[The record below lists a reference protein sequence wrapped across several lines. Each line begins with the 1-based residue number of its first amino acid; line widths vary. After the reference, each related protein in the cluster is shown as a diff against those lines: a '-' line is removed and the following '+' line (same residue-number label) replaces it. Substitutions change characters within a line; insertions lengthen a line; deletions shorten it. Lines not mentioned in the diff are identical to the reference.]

1 MNSLRANQPPF
12 TRSQSAIPSTMQ
24 QLSLPLLLP
33 TPLAQ
38 AARATT
44 SALQPARLSPTPD
57 PRIEAD
63 TSIKAKRAKTFWNTL
78 GMETFLDWITDPY
91 NHERL
96 NKKHPVA
103 GQRAI
108 DLYDEISKAVYDKHR
123 VTWDNNHVKYRIIN
137 ARKKYD
143 AARALS
149 EVTGGGET
157 RDVDALRKE
166 MLVLCPPFDRL
177 DAVWGGTLARDPP
190 PPRETCNRRDEEYYN
205 IETSPEVIETD
216 EDEDNQTTAVQDD
229 SDVRATPAKRGAAH
243 ARTAG
248 KRRKGNDGLPDSF
261 QATLDAIRGAFINA
275 RNTNTNAG
283 DNASNVTLGWAELI
297 RKQEEML
304 AKSREDLEE
313 EKRSIKMEKEIE
325 RNELKRLR
333 EEFKQEVAEFK
344 REVAAFTKERSDY
357 LARREK
363 DGSRVV
369 VETMKS

>member
-12 TRSQSAIPSTMQ
+12 TRSQSIMPNTMQ

-33 TPLAQ
+33 TPSAQ
-38 AARATT
+38 AARPTT
-44 SALQPARLSPTPD
+44 SASQPARLSPTPD

-103 GQRAI
+103 SQRAI
-108 DLYDEISKAVYDKHR
+108 DLYGEISKAVYDKHR

-143 AARALS
+143 AAKALS
-149 EVTGGGET
+149 EITGGET
-157 RDVDALRKE
+157 GDVDALRKE

-205 IETSPEVIETD
+205 RESSPEVIEMD

-248 KRRKGNDGLPDSF
+248 KRRKGDDGLPDSF

-275 RNTNTNAG
+275 GNTNTNAG

-313 EKRSIKMEKEIE
+313 EKRSIKMEKETE

-333 EEFKQEVAEFK
+333 EEFKQEVA
-344 REVAAFTKERSDY
+344 AFTKERTDY

-369 VETMKS
+369 VETMKL